1 MRKHRLVRKK
11 QLAQSQMLRMNQ
23 LLMVISTV
31 AAVQL
36 LWRHVHPLLAGL
48 SLLLNFAHRSHDFA
62 NTMAVLGGGH
72 ALRLLL
78 GGESP
83 GGG

>member
-1 MRKHRLVRKK
+1 MGEIRPKECEGRELTKD
-11 QLAQSQMLRMNQ
+11 QLGQ
-23 LLMVISTV
+23 
-31 AAVQL
+31 
-36 LWRHVHPLLAGL
+36 HVHPLLAGL
-48 SLLLNFAHRSHDFA
+48 SLLLNFAHRGHDFA

-78 GGESP
+78 GGDA

>member
-31 AAVQL
+31 AAVEL
-36 LWRHVHPLLAGL
+36 LWQHVHPLLAGL
-48 SLLLNFAHRSHDFA
+48 SLLLNFAHRGHDFA

>member
-1 MRKHRLVRKK
+1 MRKK

-23 LLMVISTV
+23 MLMAVSTV
-31 AAVQL
+31 AAAQL
-36 LWRHVHPLLAGL
+36 LWCCVHPLLAGL
-48 SLLLNFAHRSHDFA
+48 SLLLNFAHRGHDFA

-72 ALRLLL
+72 ALRVLL
-78 GGESP
+78 GGDA